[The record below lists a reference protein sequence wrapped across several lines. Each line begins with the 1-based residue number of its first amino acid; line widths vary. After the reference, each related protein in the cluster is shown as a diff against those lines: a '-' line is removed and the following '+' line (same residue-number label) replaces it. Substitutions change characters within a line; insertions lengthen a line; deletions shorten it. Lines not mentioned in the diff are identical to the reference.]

1 MFGKIQLEGIDH
13 LHKVGASIYDRAL
26 LLMLVGLAKYN
37 GMVFNSQREIA
48 EYAMS
53 DVSNVNK
60 AIKRLIAF
68 GVLQRVDDALRI
80 DPLFCQFGGVPC
92 DKTRTP

>member
-13 LHKVGASIYDRAL
+13 LHKVGASMYDRAL

-37 GMVFNSQREIA
+37 GMVFHSQREIA
-48 EYAMS
+48 DYAMS
-53 DVSNVNK
+53 DVSNVNR

-68 GVLQRVDDALRI
+68 GFLIKVDGGLRI
-80 DPLFCQFGGVPC
+80 DPLFCQFGGKNDP
-92 DKTRTP
+92 T